1 MDKELKKALT
11 ELTEGA
17 DPGRVEEAVRERI
30 GKVENGTGTGWI
42 WYGYRRPVRI
52 LLTAVMVLLLSVS
65 VYAAVQKL
73 MTVTLPE
80 EGPSDV
86 VVEILEDAGKMV
98 VLPEEKR
105 KELQAHVITQEDIKN
120 GTYAEKQR
128 EFDTWEDAAAWLD
141 CGLLTSDL
149 LTEAEGEWGEV
160 RLRVYGDVYPELG
173 KQSSVSLIGTAECP
187 LLLDASVMLTMT
199 IPLSGDWKN
208 YGTNTI
214 YITDKVY
221 EPDETVGLNL
231 NEHEKVSTGEQVIQY
246 TTVSGI
252 SAEIAVVTVP
262 KARAILE
269 DGKVVGTE
277 YHDSTWIHMNF
288 LHEGILYE
296 LQFSAPDAE
305 SGTETAKTIAESM
318 K

>member
-1 MDKELKKALT
+1 MDKELKKALM

-17 DPGRVEEAVRERI
+17 DPCRVEEAVRERI
-30 GKVENGTGTGWI
+30 AKEEHPAETRQI
-42 WYGYRRPVRI
+42 PSGYRYPVRI
-52 LLTAVMVLLLSVS
+52 LLTAAMVLLLSVS
-65 VYAAVQKL
+65 VYAAVQKML
-73 MTVTLPE
+73 TVILPE
-80 EGPSDV
+80 EGSYDV
-86 VVEILEDAGKMV
+86 MVQVPEDAGDMI

-105 KELQAHVITQEDIKN
+105 EQLQAHVLTQEDILT
-120 GTYAEKQR
+120 GRTQEKQKH
-128 EFDTWEDAAAWLD
+128 FNTWEEAAVWLD
-141 CGLLTSDL
+141 CGLLASDL

-231 NEHEKVSTGEQVIQY
+231 NEHEKVSTGEQVTQY
-246 TTVSGI
+246 TTASGI
-252 SAEIAVVTVP
+252 PVEIAVLTVP
-262 KARAILE
+262 KARAVLE
-269 DGKVVGTE
+269 DGKAVGTE
-277 YHDSTWIHMNF
+277 FRNSTEVHVYF

-305 SGTETAKTIAESM
+305 SGTETAKAIAESM

>member
-30 GKVENGTGTGWI
+30 GMMENGTGTGWI

-52 LLTAVMVLLLSVS
+52 LLTAVIVLLLSVS

-86 VVEILEDAGKMV
+86 VVEMLEDVGKMV

-105 KELQAHVITQEDIKN
+105 KELQAHVITQEDIKD

-128 EFDTWEDAAAWLD
+128 EFDTWEEAAAWLD
-141 CGLLTSDL
+141 CGLLVSDQSAEPEDSTHVCL
-149 LTEAEGEWGEV
+149 L
-160 RLRVYGDVYPELG
+160 VYDDVYPELG
-173 KQSSVSLIGTAECP
+173 RNTSLSLFGELKHPALTEEGKA
-187 LLLDASVMLTMT
+187 MLTVG
-199 IPLSGDWKN
+199 IPLSGKWEQYGYVTI
-208 YGTNTI
+208 YGTNKI
-214 YITDKVY
+214 YT
-221 EPDETVGLNL
+221 PGETVGLNL
-231 NEHEKVSTGEQVIQY
+231 NEHEKVSTGEQVTQY
-246 TTVSGI
+246 TTASGI
-252 SAEIAVVTVP
+252 PVEIAVVTVP

-269 DGKVVGTE
+269 NGKAVGTE
-277 YHDSTWIHMNF
+277 YYDSTWIHMNF
-288 LHEGILYE
+288 LHEGILYG

-305 SGTETAKTIAESM
+305 NGTETAKAIAESM